1 MIATTRR
8 DAIFIS
14 HASPEDNAFV
24 IWLGSRLAAL
34 GYEVWADVLRLAGGD
49 DWQRNLE
56 QALRERSRKLLL
68 VANPVS
74 VAKQGV
80 RNEIQIAT
88 EVARTLNDEA
98 FIVPLK
104 LARYDSPFLIAHA
117 QYVDFEA
124 GWARGLAQL
133 LEDLQEAHGF
143 NPTLT
148 GDIEMWRSVQLAH
161 AQKVVQLPETLIS
174 NWLAMT
180 RTPAF
185 IRRYDF
191 RAGVSIGATRAAI
204 ANALAPSV
212 PFKRGF
218 LSCAPPHEIEHHF
231 GPTLPVMLMDELAL
245 DEFLESGWSF
255 HGIEQRDARSMFA
268 DLTRR
273 GLELAFKARGLKAYA
288 FSDRNTG
295 WWLPTS
301 SGVTNQIPFSWPG
314 ISGRRQIIGESQ
326 KRKLHWHY
334 GASIAIR
341 TGPVRHA
348 RLKGRLIFTEDGE
361 KPFGDPKRMLRLRRS
376 FAKSW
381 RNARW
386 RDMTLAFLAWL
397 ADGKDELFI
406 PMSES
411 EGLAFAL
418 PPIVW
423 QSPVSIAQPDDTAE
437 ADEDDPSDDD
447 DEQTYDDEPDD
458 AGGDDDE

>member
-1 MIATTRR
+1 MTAATKR

-24 IWLGSRLAAL
+24 IWLGTRLAAL

-49 DWQRNLE
+49 DWQRKLE
-56 QALRERSRKLLL
+56 HALRERARKVLL

-88 EVARTLNDEA
+88 DTAKKLKDDA

-104 LARYDSPFLIAHA
+104 LAPYDAPFLIAHA

-133 LEDLQEAHGF
+133 LKDLREAHGF
-143 NPTLT
+143 APTGS
-148 GDIEMWRSVQLAH
+148 GDIATWRSVQLAH
-161 AQKVVQLPETLIS
+161 AQEIVAQPEMLIS
-174 NWLAMT
+174 NWLTMT
-180 RTPAF
+180 RMPALV
-185 IRRYDF
+185 RRYDF
-191 RAGVSIGATRAAI
+191 KAGVSIGATKAAI
-204 ANALAPSV
+204 GSASAPCI

-218 LSCAPPHEIEHHF
+218 LSCAPLHEIEAHF
-231 GPTLPVMLMDELAL
+231 GSTLPVTLL
-245 DEFLESGWSF
+245 DEQPLDKFLESGWSF
-255 HGIEQRDARSMFA
+255 QGIEQRDARSMFT

-273 GLELAFKARGLKAYA
+273 GLELALKARGLQAYA
-288 FSDRNTG
+288 FSDRHTG
-295 WWLPTS
+295 WWLPAS
-301 SGVTNQIPFSWPG
+301 SGVTGQIPFAWPG
-314 ISGRRQIIGESQ
+314 MSGRRQIVGESK
-326 KRKLHWHY
+326 KRNLHWHY
-334 GASIAIR
+334 GASIAVR
-341 TGPVRHA
+341 AGPVRHA

-361 KPFGDPKRMLRLRRS
+361 KPFIDPKRMFRLRRS

-397 ADGKDELFI
+397 VEGKDEI
-406 PMSES
+406 YVPMSES
-411 EGLAFAL
+411 EGLAFAV

-423 QSPVSIAQPDDTAE
+423 ESPVSISQPDEAE
-437 ADEDDPSDDD
+437 ETEEDDPSDDD
-447 DEQTYDDEPDD
+447 DEQPHDDEPDD
-458 AGGDDDE
+458 AESADDE